1 MLLNIIKKLDLKTNK
16 TNLYIVKVLKA
27 IVIITMAF
35 LCILYFKNKNK
46 LHIKSEN
53 KNIVLNEFNYTSD
66 SFYIEFIH
74 SVNKSPVKEYYKIN
88 KDKKIELYKSIYYN
102 FGAGV
107 ETNIYGEQKFK
118 FGEDG
123 SLIFYDLN
131 IVFDEINYIVGTVYN
146 HILYIIDENENK
158 KTNYNLTNEFGKNS
172 KINIYF
178 K

>member
-1 MLLNIIKKLDLKTNK
+1 
-16 TNLYIVKVLKA
+16 
-27 IVIITMAF
+27 MAF
-35 LCILYFKNKNK
+35 LCILYITNYRNK
-46 LHIKSEN
+46 LHITSNN
-53 KNIVLNEFNYTSD
+53 KNIILKDFNYKTD

-74 SVNKSPVKEYYKIN
+74 SVNNSPVKEYYRIDN
-88 KDKKIELYKSIYYN
+88 NKKIILYKSIYYN

-107 ETNIYGEQKFK
+107 ETNIYENQKFE

-131 IVFDEINYIVGTVYN
+131 ISFDELNYIVGTVYD
-146 HILYIIDENENK
+146 HILYVIDNNDNIKEKIIL
-158 KTNYNLTNEFGKNS
+158 NYEFGKNS